1 MFITYR
7 PYSAFISPSLDYIRT
22 NLTGITI
29 NRGTPVRMNSSGD
42 VDFIDPAI
50 EIQVL
55 AIAGIANDDIA
66 NGQEGIIVTSGKV
79 CDLTVAFAHGDS
91 IWLSK
96 TGGLTDIKPSEGV
109 GGFVAGDF
117 VIMLGVIAK
126 NEDNP
131 SLKDLILHIDIMGQ
145 L

>member
-1 MFITYR
+1 MTYR
-7 PYSAFISPSLDYIRT
+7 PYQTFISPSLDYVRT
-22 NLTGITI
+22 NLTGVTI
-29 NRGTPVRMNSSGD
+29 NKGTPVRMNAAGD

-55 AIAGIANDDIA
+55 AIAGIASDDIP
-66 NGQEGIIVTSGKV
+66 NGVEGIIVTSGKV
-79 CDLTVAFAHGDS
+79 CDLTTSFAHGDS

-109 GGFVAGDF
+109 GGFVEGDF
-117 VIMLGVIAK
+117 VVMLGVVAK
-126 NEDNP
+126 NEQNN